1 MTERWQDGVPE
12 DWFGGPE
19 CDDEQIQA
27 RRCREL
33 WLSVIERQMSDASLE
48 SGDRVGLMK
57 HAANDARRYVT
68 SNSRDIEMVCDYVGV
83 NPAAFVAKVRE
94 LLKDADKTREL
105 SKRVAKVRGLLNDAD
120 KTRELSKRVNPK
132 FPASCRHVARFS

>member
-33 WLSVIERQMSDASLE
+33 WLSVIERQMSDASGVPGLG
-48 SGDRVGLMK
+48 SGYRVGPMK

-83 NPAAFVAKVRE
+83 NPAAFVAKLRE
-94 LLKDADKTREL
+94 LLKDD
-105 SKRVAKVRGLLNDAD
+105 D